1 VVIKGALQAI
11 EDFAS
16 TNNLAKEHQP
26 HVNGPNAVWW
36 TALEPG
42 WLKVNWDASV
52 QVNQGWMGFEL
63 VVRDDGGRMVAALSR
78 RYVGYLDPM
87 VAEAW
92 GALLAIKTCKA
103 MRFSNVHLEGDTK
116 TVVDVVNTRKV
127 DKIEQLGPSYG

>member
-42 WLKVNWDASV
+42 WLKVNWDTSV
-52 QVNQGWMGFEL
+52 QVNQGWMGFEV
-63 VVRDDGGRMVAALSR
+63 VVRDDGGENGCSFKPQICGL
-78 RYVGYLDPM
+78 P
-87 VAEAW
+87 
-92 GALLAIKTCKA
+92 
-103 MRFSNVHLEGDTK
+103 
-116 TVVDVVNTRKV
+116 
-127 DKIEQLGPSYG
+127 GPNGG